1 MIQIQSL
8 KIIFRSLGVKIHKG
22 KSKRLI
28 KLFLI
33 ASVTFFMGTMGSAKE
48 DWRCGVRLAFDSD
61 GSGSVANYILGLQVK
76 NTTGRNING
85 VSVIYKDS
93 DKNVLGNSLLN
104 CSVGSEHV
112 KPGSYGE
119 CSRVIQSVDENYTK
133 TLTKE
138 KWRDIV
144 DYQLEKLRSVNYC
157 HVLGFSY

>member
-1 MIQIQSL
+1 M
-8 KIIFRSLGVKIHKG
+8 FRLLLHHLNALLLMCCVMVHPA
-22 KSKRLI
+22 
-28 KLFLI
+28 I
-33 ASVTFFMGTMGSAKE
+33 AES
-48 DWRCGVRLAFDSD
+48 DWRCNVDLIFDTQNN
-61 GSGSVANYILGLQVK
+61 GTVANFVLTLQVK
-76 NTTGRNING
+76 NNLGRDISG
-85 VSVIYKDS
+85 VSVIYKDI
-93 DKNVLGNSLLN
+93 NMAVVGNTHLD
-104 CSVGSEHV
+104 CSVSLGPV